1 MYLCET
7 ENKLTLHCEGNKKG
21 ACLGKILFV
30 PELDCKSIAVL
41 KKGSA
46 NSDITQSELERYLSA
61 LEKAQKER
69 NDLYISLKDECDA
82 AWIFLMHATL
92 LRSSL
97 FCEAARQY
105 ISAGKCAEDAVIGV
119 WESFTS
125 ALETEEDKE
134 NLRSVCLDVKDVCIS
149 LLLHLRGARSPIRLE
164 VSESKILFCPSPL
177 PSFIAKNKKRISGLV
192 ASPQA
197 LQSSSFELLNALSIP
212 ALLCE
217 EELSSFCDGEYA
229 IIDSERGILRLSP
242 DLSTLEEFS
251 ELEEKKRQREKS
263 LLDISEREVI
273 SAEGKRLSL
282 FAEIEKAYE
291 IDLSLPFRCDGI
303 GILSNEELYLQK
315 LCMPDE
321 EVLFERYRRAAE
333 LMPTKPVIVRALG
346 FSGETRINSMTSER
360 NGEKRG
366 EVYVFRST
374 SLKSQLRAAM
384 RAAVYGNI
392 FFLLSPNGSHASIGR
407 CERITEELAQE
418 LCEEGREFSMI
429 QIGVQIS
436 TPAEA
441 LTCKTSVCDA
451 DFAVVSTEKLL
462 ELLDGRGEPYGEY
475 ESTIKNEALAILLG
489 EIVKAKDESGKKFI
503 ISLGKKASVQTLKKA
518 LSLGFESFSV
528 AASALPETK
537 LLMSELLLN

>member
-7 ENKLTLHCEGNKKG
+7 ENKLAIHCEGNKKG
-21 ACLGKILFV
+21 ASLGKILFV

-46 NSDITQSELERYLSA
+46 NSEVTQSEQERYISA
-61 LEKAQKER
+61 LQKTQKER
-69 NDLYISLKDECDA
+69 NDLYTSLKDESDA

-97 FCEAARQY
+97 FCETARQY
-105 ISAGKCAEDAVIGV
+105 ISEGKCAEDAVISV

-125 ALETEEDKE
+125 AIASDKDKE
-134 NLRSVCLDVKDVCIS
+134 NLRHVCLDVKDVCIS

-164 VSESKILFCPSPL
+164 VSESKILFSPSPL
-177 PSFIAKNKKRISGLV
+177 PSFIAKNKKRISGIV
-192 ASPQA
+192 ASPQIFR
-197 LQSSSFELLNALSIP
+197 SSSFELLNSLSIP

-217 EELSSFCDGEYA
+217 EDLSSFCDGEYA
-229 IIDSERGILRLSP
+229 IIDSERGVLHLSP

-251 ELEEKKRQREKS
+251 ELEEKKRRHEKR
-263 LLDISEREVI
+263 LLGILEREVRG
-273 SAEGKRLSL
+273 ADGKRISM

-291 IDLSLPFRCDGI
+291 IDMSLPFRCDGI
-303 GILSNEELYLQK
+303 GSLSNEELYLQK

-333 LMPTKPVIVRALG
+333 LMPTKPVMIRALG
-346 FSGETRINSMTSER
+346 SSGETRINSMTSER
-360 NGEKRG
+360 NGEMRG
-366 EVYVFRST
+366 EVYVFRSS
-374 SLKSQLRAAM
+374 SLKAQLRAAM

-392 FFLLSPNGSHASIGR
+392 FFILSQNGSHASIGR
-407 CERITEELAQE
+407 CERIAEELAQE
-418 LCEEGREFSMI
+418 LREESREFSMI

-441 LTCKTSVCDA
+441 LTCKTSVHDA
-451 DFAVVSTEKLL
+451 DFAIVSTEKLL
-462 ELLDGRGEPYGEY
+462 ELLDGRGEPCDEY
-475 ESTIKNEALAILLG
+475 ESTIKNEALDILLA
-489 EIVKAKDESGKKFI
+489 EIAKIKKETGKKFI

-528 AASALPETK
+528 VASALPETK
-537 LLMSELLLN
+537 LLISDLLSN